1 MEQKGIA
8 TQETNALIAQGIPM
22 TGIITKDQATIIL
35 QTIWKNAPEIEVYK
49 AAMLCQDFGLHP
61 LMKHVYLI
69 PYNKGK
75 QNETWSTVLGIS
87 ATRLIMSRLGSF
99 GYVDDTPRIMS
110 EEEQN
115 RVFGEIDKTNVVAIT
130 RLRTKDGMQASG
142 YGKYPKDA
150 RLIGEDK
157 GNSHANMAFIR
168 SERNAFSRLFPDA
181 NMPKSDIPVVDEEF
195 LETPSGLVN
204 EATGEIKEV
213 PSEELAE
220 AEFLEVSSETP
231 QPEPKKTETVKD
243 AQSELNFKIEMTW
256 LIDSVNSLK
265 WDILAY
271 MREKYEVESKGSL
284 KDVVG
289 QLSQAQQVELGKE
302 VQRRLDK
309 R

>member
-1 MEQKGIA
+1 
-8 TQETNALIAQGIPM
+8 
-22 TGIITKDQATIIL
+22 
-35 QTIWKNAPEIEVYK
+35 
-49 AAMLCQDFGLHP
+49 
-61 LMKHVYLI
+61 
-69 PYNKGK
+69 
-75 QNETWSTVLGIS
+75 
-87 ATRLIMSRLGSF
+87 
-99 GYVDDTPRIMS
+99 
-110 EEEQN
+110 
-115 RVFGEIDKTNVVAIT
+115 
-130 RLRTKDGMQASG
+130 MQASG